1 MKRRGAAH
9 ILVAMAAAA
18 SAAGAPAAG
27 TTVVVTADRML
38 DVLAGRMVER
48 PAIVVVDGR
57 IRQVLVQGAAGI
69 PKDAKRIDLAGQ
81 TLLPGLIDMHV
92 HLAADARIDGNHYLD
107 YTDSFWVAVGVANA
121 KAMLDAGFTTVRNV
135 GSADYA
141 DVGIKQAVEGGYVP
155 GPRIVPATY
164 ALGSTGG
171 HCDDTE
177 GLPPSFSA
185 VPTPSVADSP
195 DGFRALVRR
204 VHKYGAE
211 VIKICATGGVL
222 SRTDSAGAQQMSLEE
237 IKAVTDEAHR
247 LGLKVAAHAHGT
259 SGINDALR
267 AGVDTIEH
275 ASLADA
281 ESFRLAREHG
291 AWFSMDIYDDDYILA
306 EGAKNGMYEASLAKE
321 RAIGLKQR
329 QTFRAACDAGVKMVF
344 GTDNGAVFPAG
355 QNALQFAKMVE
366 WGMPPLEA
374 IRAAT
379 RNAAQALARE
389 GDVGAIEA
397 GRYGDFVAVPGD
409 PLKDVRLLEHPSAVI
424 KGGERVR

>member
-18 SAAGAPAAG
+18 SAVGAPAAG
-27 TTVVVTADRML
+27 TTVVTADRML

-329 QTFRAACDAGVKMVF
+329 QTFRAAYDAGVKMVF

>member
-1 MKRRGAAH
+1 MTGRATKNMLAAV
-9 ILVAMAAAA
+9 LAAC
-18 SAAGAPAAG
+18 G
-27 TTVVVTADRML
+27 TTGALAATTVVTADRML
-38 DVLAGRMVER
+38 DVLAGKMVEQ

-57 IRQVLVQGAAGI
+57 IRAVLTQGAAAV
-69 PKDAKRIDLAGQ
+69 PQDAAHIDLPGQ
-81 TLLPGLIDMHV
+81 TLLPGLVDMHV
-92 HLAADARIDGNHYLD
+92 HLTADARIDGTRTLD

-121 KAMLDAGFTTVRNV
+121 RAMLEAGFTTVRNV

-195 DGFRALVRR
+195 EGFRALVRR

-222 SRTDSAGAQQMSLEE
+222 SRTDAAGAQQMSFDE

-275 ASLADA
+275 ASLANE
-281 ESFRLAREHG
+281 ESFRLAKEHG

-321 RAIGLKQR
+321 RDIGLKQR
-329 QTFRAACDAGVKMVF
+329 QTFRAAYQAGVKMIF

-389 GDVGAIEA
+389 GDVGAIEV
-397 GRYGDFVAVPGD
+397 GRYGDFVAVRGD
-409 PLKDVRLLEHPSAVI
+409 PLRDIRLLEHPSAVI
-424 KGGERVR
+424 KGGERVK

>member
-1 MKRRGAAH
+1 MRGTGARN
-9 ILVAMAAAA
+9 ILVAMLAATGGGAA
-18 SAAGAPAAG
+18 LAA
-27 TTVVVTADRML
+27 TTTVVTADRML
-38 DVLAGRMVER
+38 DVLTGRMVER
-48 PAIVVVDGR
+48 PAVVVVDGR
-57 IRQVLVQGAAGI
+57 IKEVLAQGAAGL
-69 PKDAKRIDLAGQ
+69 PKEARHIDLPGQ

-121 KAMLDAGFTTVRNV
+121 KSMLEAGFTTVRNV

-164 ALGSTGG
+164 ALGTTGG

-185 VPTPSVADSP
+185 VPMPSVADSP

-281 ESFRLAREHG
+281 ESFRLAKEHG

-329 QTFRAACDAGVKMVF
+329 QTFRAAYEAGVKMIF

-389 GDVGAIEA
+389 GDVGAIEP
-397 GRYGDFVAVPGD
+397 GRYGDFVAVKGD

-424 KGGERVR
+424 KGGERVK

>member
-1 MKRRGAAH
+1 MTCRATKNM
-9 ILVAMAAAA
+9 LAAAL
-18 SAAGAPAAG
+18 AACGATGALAA
-27 TTVVVTADRML
+27 TTVVTADRML
-38 DVLAGRMVER
+38 DVLAGKMVER

-57 IRQVLVQGAAGI
+57 IRAVLTQGAAAI
-69 PKDAKRIDLAGQ
+69 PQDAAHIDLPGQ
-81 TLLPGLIDMHV
+81 TLLPGLVDMHV
-92 HLAADARIDGNHYLD
+92 HLAADARIDGTRTLD

-121 KAMLDAGFTTVRNV
+121 RAMLEAGFTTVRNV

-185 VPTPSVADSP
+185 VPTPSVADGP

-222 SRTDSAGAQQMSLEE
+222 SRTDAAGAQQMSFDE

-275 ASLADA
+275 ASLANE
-281 ESFRLAREHG
+281 ESFRLAKEHG

-306 EGAKNGMYEASLAKE
+306 EGARNGMYEASLAKE

-329 QTFRAACDAGVKMVF
+329 QAFRAAYNAGVKMIF

-389 GDVGAIEA
+389 GDVGAIEV
-397 GRYGDFVAVPGD
+397 GRYGDFVAVQGD
-409 PLKDVRLLEHPSAVI
+409 PLRDIRLLEHPSAVI
-424 KGGERVR
+424 KGGERVK

>member
-1 MKRRGAAH
+1 MKRRGAAN

-18 SAAGAPAAG
+18 SAAGALAAG
-27 TTVVVTADRML
+27 TTVVTADRML

-57 IRQVLVQGAAGI
+57 IRQILAQGAPGI
-69 PKDAKRIDLAGQ
+69 PVDARHIDLAGQ

-92 HLAADARIDGNHYLD
+92 HLAADARIDGNRYLD

-121 KAMLDAGFTTVRNV
+121 RAMLEAGFTTVRNV
-135 GSADYA
+135 GSPGYA

-222 SRTDSAGAQQMSLEE
+222 SRTDSAGAQQMSFEE
-237 IKAVTDEAHR
+237 IRAVTDEAHR

-329 QTFRAACDAGVKMVF
+329 QTFRAAVDAGVKMIF

-374 IRAAT
+374 IRSAT

-389 GDVGAIEA
+389 GDVGAIEV
-397 GRYGDFVAVPGD
+397 GRYGDFVAVRGD

>member
-1 MKRRGAAH
+1 MTGRGAKNL
-9 ILVAMAAAA
+9 LVAALAALGG
-18 SAAGAPAAG
+18 AGALAA
-27 TTVVVTADRML
+27 TTVVTADRML
-38 DVLAGRMVER
+38 DVLSGRMVER
-48 PAIVVVDGR
+48 PAIVVADGR
-57 IRQVLVQGAAGI
+57 IRAVLVQGDAAI
-69 PKDAKRIDLAGQ
+69 PQDAARIELPGQ

-107 YTDSFWVAVGVANA
+107 YTDAFWVAVGVANA
-121 KAMLDAGFTTVRNV
+121 KAMLEAGFTTVRNV
-135 GSADYA
+135 GSDDYA
-141 DVGIKQAVEGGYVP
+141 DVGIKQAVDSGYVP

-164 ALGSTGG
+164 ALGATGG
-171 HCDDTE
+171 HCDGTE
-177 GLPPSFSA
+177 GLPPSFAA

-204 VHKYGAE
+204 VHKFGAE
-211 VIKICATGGVL
+211 VIKLCVTGGVL
-222 SRTDSAGAQQMSLEE
+222 SRTDAAGAQQMSYEE
-237 IKAVTDEAHR
+237 IKAAVDEAHR

-275 ASLADA
+275 ASLADE
-281 ESFRLAREHG
+281 ESFRLAKAHG

-306 EGAKNGMYEASLAKE
+306 EGAKNGMYEESLAKE
-321 RAIGLKQR
+321 RTIGLKQR
-329 QTFRAACDAGVKMVF
+329 QTFRAAYNAGVKMIF

-397 GRYGDFVAVPGD
+397 GRYADFVGVKGD
-409 PLKDVRLLEHPSAVI
+409 PLKDIRLLEHPAAVI
-424 KGGERVR
+424 KGGERVK

>member
-1 MKRRGAAH
+1 MKRRGVAN
-9 ILVAMAAAA
+9 ILVAMAAGACT
-18 SAAGAPAAG
+18 AGAAAG
-27 TTVVVTADRML
+27 TTVVTADRML

-57 IRQVLVQGAAGI
+57 IRQILAQGAPGI
-69 PKDAKRIDLAGQ
+69 PADARRIDLTGQ

-92 HLAADARIDGNHYLD
+92 HLAADARIDGNRYLD

-121 KAMLDAGFTTVRNV
+121 RAMLEAGFTTVRNV
-135 GSADYA
+135 GSPGYA

-222 SRTDSAGAQQMSLEE
+222 SRTDSAGAQQMSFEE

-329 QTFRAACDAGVKMVF
+329 QTFRAAVDAGVKMIF

-374 IRAAT
+374 IRSAT

-389 GDVGAIEA
+389 GDVGAIEV
-397 GRYGDFVAVPGD
+397 GRYGDFVAVRGD
-409 PLKDVRLLEHPSAVI
+409 PLKDVHLLEHPSAVI